1 MSNFCQEYQNN
12 KENPFYIV
20 PWDKDYLFEVQK
32 LIDCLCSNKENP
44 VSPQDIVLVFPN
56 TRPKRY
62 LTARYKRLAK
72 ERGKANILPQI
83 LTNTEFYKL
92 CLSHYERGKALFREL
107 DPLDRYAKLY
117 EIVQNVFVEKKEL
130 SHFFATLSI
139 ESDENDIENE
149 SLLMAKFYP
158 WASSLDKL
166 FEECFQHLVLPQN
179 IDYTEGE
186 VAPFASHLL
195 SELHEIYEQYLEFL
209 EEENVTTTAH
219 DMFKTAEYIK
229 AYDAYQNYG
238 SFETSLPYLL
248 ELTDQ
253 EQEEYFSSFVPYLLQ
268 DKIIIFAGFVQLTGA
283 ENVILKHFWQKGAII
298 SLHTDSK
305 LVTYREKTHY
315 SCIDHKIWVQKW
327 QAETFLACEPR
338 QKKPTIHF
346 LSAFDVHS
354 QLKAMNVDL
363 LPYLQKNNEERDDT
377 LAILLPSP
385 SLLMPVLHELPSKNI
400 NISIGYPIKRTLL
413 WQYIEILFQLQ
424 LTKKVNE
431 TGTILYDWETLT
443 ALLHHPYTKM
453 LLSDDKE
460 NYLGWRKSLYQ
471 FDKQLSLQKAMF
483 PLHKF
488 YEDFY
493 KGLDNGE
500 FTYEV
505 SDELEAFWDKF
516 IKTLIFDFENI
527 YNLADASIALQN
539 VIELLIYNGKVV
551 WNRFPLDKEALV
563 RVLQNALPTLLQNSL
578 ADEEFPLNS
587 LFHILEQLI
596 LEERVPFEADPLT
609 GVQVLGMLESRLLR
623 FDTVFILDMTESNI
637 PGVHSQDPLM
647 PDSLR
652 NVIGLSDSHSREN
665 IMAHT
670 FYRLIQG
677 ANDVYCYW
685 QQGVPTSEIQ
695 SSKSI
700 RSRFV
705 EELIWEKEKEQNAIL
720 AVQEMDISHLAN
732 TQNPVPCIRM
742 LMSKPLA
749 PLRRQKKGVVLT
761 DKAMELCLKDNLPKK
776 ISATALDTYLHCP
789 AQFYYKYLAKINVLE
804 TVGYGDN
811 PKILG
816 DKIHKVLNKLY
827 EKSLNKPFEFT
838 EENQELLEKLFAEEF
853 NKENWEE
860 CFSPDSYFM
869 MQKIGLMHL
878 KEYLENAPTVT
889 PLALEEE
896 YLIDFELQDNP
907 YAVNSF
913 SLQGIT
919 DRIDKR
925 NENEYWIV
933 DYKTGVRKTCKTDI
947 WKQKDFIEK
956 LGTINKNKAWASEE
970 AYQLLQELALL
981 IDDIQLPYYLYLFGK
996 NLTQDLKNEDV
1007 KLNAS
1012 WVFIKERKEEKE
1024 VSLLDVKK
1032 EKKKTKE
1039 ENEQNPEDI
1048 WEQLKEIRVNSMQV
1062 ILDFLLNHIVHAK
1075 EWKCFEGKYCSYCPY
1090 KDYC

>member
-1 MSNFCQEYQNN
+1 MNNFCQAYQKN

-32 LIDCLCSNKENP
+32 LIENLCDKQENAI
-44 VSPQDIVLVFPN
+44 SPQDIVLVFPN

-62 LTARYKRLAK
+62 LTTRYKRLAK
-72 ERGKANILPQI
+72 EQAKASILPQI

-92 CLSHYERGKALFREL
+92 CLNHYERGKALFKEL
-107 DPLDRYAKLY
+107 NPLDRYAKLY
-117 EIVQNVFVEKKEL
+117 EIVQNIFAEKQEL

-139 ESDENDIENE
+139 MNSETRPEDTNF
-149 SLLMAKFYP
+149 LMAKFYP
-158 WASSLDKL
+158 WANSLDKL

-195 SELHEIYEQYLEFL
+195 SELHEIYEKYLAFL
-209 EEENVTTTAH
+209 EEEKGTTTAY

-229 AYDAYQNYG
+229 AYEAYQNYG
-238 SFETSLPYLL
+238 SYESSLPYLL
-248 ELTDQ
+248 ELTEQ

-283 ENVILKHFWQKGAII
+283 EEYILKHFWKQGAII
-298 SLHTDSK
+298 SLHTDSY
-305 LVTYREKTHY
+305 LVTNKEKIHY
-315 SCIDHKIWVQKW
+315 SCNDHKKWVQKW

-338 QKKPTIHF
+338 RTKPIIHF

-354 QLKAMNVDL
+354 QLKAMNNDL
-363 LPYLQKNNEERDDT
+363 LPYLNQNNEERDDK
-377 LAILLPSP
+377 LAILLPTSA
-385 SLLMPVLHELPSKNI
+385 LLMPVLHELPKRDI

-413 WQYIEILFQLQ
+413 WQYIETIFQLQ
-424 LTKKVNE
+424 LTKKENE
-431 TGTILYDWETLT
+431 NGVILYAWETLI

-453 LLSDDKE
+453 LLSDDTE
-460 NYLGWRKSLYQ
+460 NYLAWRKCLYKL
-471 FDKQLSLQKAMF
+471 DTQLKNEKAMF
-483 PLHKF
+483 SLQNVLDEFIHQ
-488 YEDFY
+488 
-493 KGLDNGE
+493 LDNGE
-500 FTYEV
+500 FDYQV
-505 SDELEAFWDKF
+505 SDVLEDFIEKF
-516 IKTLIFDFENI
+516 FETLVFAFENI
-527 YNLADASIALQN
+527 QTLAQASNALQN
-539 VIELLIYNGKVV
+539 VLELLIRNGKMV

-563 RVLQNALPTLLQNSL
+563 RVLQNALPMLLQNSL
-578 ADEEFPLNS
+578 ADEEFPINN
-587 LFHILEQLI
+587 LFHILEQLVQ
-596 LEERVPFEADPLT
+596 EERVPFEADPLT
-609 GVQVLGMLESRLLR
+609 GMQVLGMLESRLLR
-623 FDTVFILDMTESNI
+623 FDTLFILDMTENNI
-637 PGVHSQDPLM
+637 PGVHMQDPLM

-652 NVIGLSDSHSREN
+652 NVIGLPDSHSFEC

-670 FYRLIQG
+670 FYRVLNG
-677 ANDVYCYW
+677 ANEVYCYW
-685 QQGVPTSEIQ
+685 QQGVQTSEIQ

-700 RSRFV
+700 RSRFI
-705 EELIWEKEKEQNAIL
+705 EELIWEKEKEQQAIL
-720 AVQEMDISHLAN
+720 AVQEFDILQLEN
-732 TQNPVPCIRM
+732 NKNVEPCIRM
-742 LMSKPLA
+742 LMSKPFA
-749 PLRRQKKGVVLT
+749 PTRRQKKGVLLT

-896 YLIDFELQDNP
+896 YLIDFALEENS
-907 YAVNSF
+907 YAVNSIV
-913 SLQGIT
+913 LQGIT

-933 DYKTGVRKTCKTDI
+933 DYKTGTREICKTAI
-947 WKQKDFIEK
+947 WENKDFIK
-956 LGTINKNKAWASEE
+956 KIGDINKNKSWASKE
-970 AYQLLQELALL
+970 AYSLLEELSLY
-981 IDDIQLPYYLYLFGK
+981 INKIQLPYYLYLFGK
-996 NLTQDLKNEDV
+996 KLEEKEQDFN
-1007 KLNAS
+1007 LNAS
-1012 WVFIKERKEEKE
+1012 WIFLKERKEEKE
-1024 VSLLDVKK
+1024 VPLLSIKKQKKK
-1032 EKKKTKE
+1032 EE
-1039 ENEQNPEDI
+1039 EQDIEKI
-1048 WEQLKEIRVNSMQV
+1048 WEQLKEIRENSMQV
-1062 ILDFLLNHIVHAK
+1062 ILEFLLNHIFHAK
-1075 EWKCFEGKYCSYCPY
+1075 RMEMF
-1090 KDYC
+1090 

>member
-1 MSNFCQEYQNN
+1 MSNFCQEYHNN

-32 LIDCLCSNKENP
+32 LIDCLCSNKEKPIN
-44 VSPQDIVLVFPN
+44 SQDIVLVFPN

-62 LTARYKRLAK
+62 LTSRYKRLAK
-72 ERGKANILPQI
+72 ENGKASILPQI

-92 CLSHYERGKALFREL
+92 CLSHYERGKALFKEL
-107 DPLDRYAKLY
+107 EPFDRYAKLY
-117 EIVQNVFVEKKEL
+117 EIVQTIFAEKKEL
-130 SHFFATLSI
+130 SHFFATLNI
-139 ESDENDIENE
+139 KDDENIVENE

-186 VAPFASHLL
+186 VAPFASHLH

-209 EEENVTTTAH
+209 EEENVTTTAY

-248 ELTDQ
+248 DLTDQ

-283 ENVILKHFWQKGAII
+283 ENVILKHFWQKGAIV

-305 LVTYREKTHY
+305 IVTQREKTHY
-315 SCIDHKIWVQKW
+315 SCTDHKIWVQKW
-327 QAETFLACEPR
+327 QAETVLACEPR
-338 QKKPTIHF
+338 EIKPTIHF

-354 QLKAMNVDL
+354 QLKAMKVDL
-363 LPYLQKNNEERDDT
+363 LPYLQETHEERDDT
-377 LAILLPSP
+377 LAILLPNP

-424 LTKKVNE
+424 LTKKENE
-431 TGTILYDWETLT
+431 NGIILYDWITFT

-460 NYLGWRKSLYQ
+460 NYLGWRKCLYKL
-471 FDKQLSLQKAMF
+471 DKELSSQKAMF
-483 PLHKF
+483 PLYEF
-488 YEDFY
+488 YENITTSFDT
-493 KGLDNGE
+493 GE
-500 FTYEV
+500 FTHNV
-505 SDELEAFWDKF
+505 SDTLEAFWEQF
-516 IKTLIFDFENI
+516 IKTLIFGFENI
-527 YNLADASIALQN
+527 YTLADASIALQH
-539 VIELLIYNGKVV
+539 VLELLINNGKVV

-563 RVLQNALPTLLQNSL
+563 RILQNVLPALMQNSL
-578 ADEEFPLNS
+578 AEEEFPITS

-609 GVQVLGMLESRLLR
+609 GMQVLGMLESRLLR
-623 FDTVFILDMTESNI
+623 FDSVFILDMTESNI

-652 NVIGLSDSHSREN
+652 NVIGLPDSHSRES
-665 IMAHT
+665 IIAHT

-677 ANDVYCYW
+677 ANNVYCYW
-685 QQGVPTSEIQ
+685 QQGVQTSEIQ
-695 SSKSI
+695 NSKSI

-705 EELIWEKEKEQNAIL
+705 EELIWEKEKEQNAII
-720 AVQEMDISHLAN
+720 AVQEMDISHLGN
-732 TQNPVPCIRM
+732 MQNSAPCIRV
-742 LMSKPLA
+742 LMSNPLA

-761 DKAMELCLKDNLPKK
+761 DKAMGLCLKDNFPKK
-776 ISATALDTYLHCP
+776 ITATALDTYLHCP
-789 AQFYYKYLAKINVLE
+789 AKFYYSYLAKINTLDS
-804 TVGYGDN
+804 VGYGDD
-811 PKILG
+811 PKVLG
-816 DKIHKVLNKLY
+816 DKIHRVLNKLY
-827 EKSLNKPFEFT
+827 HNSLNKSFEFN
-838 EENQELLEKLFAEEF
+838 EENQELFGRLFAEEF

-860 CFSPDSYFM
+860 CFFPDSYFM
-869 MQKIGLMHL
+869 MQQIGIMHL
-878 KEYLENAPTVT
+878 EEYLEKAPIVT
-889 PLALEEE
+889 PIALEQEYFINFALEE
-896 YLIDFELQDNP
+896 NP
-907 YAVNSF
+907 YGVNSLT
-913 SLQGIT
+913 LQGKT

-925 NENEYWIV
+925 NDKEYWIV
-933 DYKTGVRKTCKTDI
+933 DYKTGKRKTCKTDV
-947 WKQKDFIEK
+947 WQQKDFIEK
-956 LGTINKNKAWASEE
+956 LGNVNKNKAWASEE

-996 NLTQDLKNEDV
+996 NITQDLKNEDV

-1012 WVFIKERKEEKE
+1012 WVFLKERKEEKE

-1032 EKKKTKE
+1032 GKKKTKE

-1075 EWKCFEGKYCSYCPY
+1075 EWKCFEGQHCIYCPY